1 MDTIRAV
8 WPLLD
13 EDQRSLLE
21 SMATALAG
29 APKQTAPEYLTVA
42 DIEGRYKKYG
52 CSKRSVY
59 KAMDEGRL
67 AYTTPEGQSKPRYA
81 TREDVERWLF
91 RRPASSR

>member
-13 EDQRSLLE
+13 ADQRSLLE

-42 DIEGRYKKYG
+42 QIAERYE
-52 CSKRSVY
+52 CSQSMVY
-59 KAMDEGRL
+59 TAMARGTL
-67 AYTTPEGQSKPRYA
+67 AYVTPTGQSKPKYA

-91 RRPASSR
+91 RRPASSL

>member
-13 EDQRSLLE
+13 ADQRSLLE

-29 APKQTAPEYLTVA
+29 APKPTAPEYLNATQIA
-42 DIEGRYKKYG
+42 EQYE
-52 CSKRSVY
+52 CSTSGVY
-59 KAMDEGRL
+59 KAMGDGRL
-67 AYTTPEGQSKPRYA
+67 AYVTPTGQSKPKYA

>member
-13 EDQRSLLE
+13 ADQRLLLE

-29 APKQTAPEYLTVA
+29 VPKQTAPEYLSATQIA
-42 DIEGRYKKYG
+42 EQYG
-52 CSKRSVY
+52 CSTSAVY
-59 KAMDEGRL
+59 NAMGDGRL
-67 AYTTPEGQSKPRYA
+67 AYVTPTGQSKPKYA

-91 RRPASSR
+91 RRSASSR

>member
-29 APKQTAPEYLTVA
+29 APRQTAPEYLTVA
-42 DIEGRYKKYG
+42 QIAERYE
-52 CSKRSVY
+52 CSPSMVY
-59 KAMDEGRL
+59 KAMARGSL
-67 AYTTPEGQSKPRYA
+67 AYVTPHGQSRPMYA
-81 TREDVERWLF
+81 TREDVESWLF
-91 RRPASSR
+91 RLPASSR